1 MKPPSKSWSGSTRA
15 QGTPQTSGPGPTE
28 RGKVKQ
34 GTSAGVFPGNREA
47 GNQGPGVRRDNTATI
62 FADQAAGLVG
72 SGSKVGGT
80 RHRGK

>member
-1 MKPPSKSWSGSTRA
+1 MKPPSKSWSEGTRS

-34 GTSAGVFPGNREA
+34 GTSSGTIPGNREA
-47 GNQGPGVRRDNTATI
+47 GNQGPGIRRDNTTTL
-62 FADQAAGLVG
+62 FADDVGGLVG
-72 SGSKVGGT
+72 GSAKVGGT